1 MRCFIDSLVS
11 YTSIENNSRKRKEI
25 SDYKIQEIES
35 FHVINRK
42 TIVLDSGV
50 LIYDTYMTPN
60 IFVDNT
66 WLD

>member
-11 YTSIENNSRKRKEI
+11 YSSIENNSRKRKEI

-35 FHVINRK
+35 SHVVNRK

-50 LIYDTYMTPN
+50 LIYDTYDTKH
-60 IFVDNT
+60 ICR
-66 WLD
+66 